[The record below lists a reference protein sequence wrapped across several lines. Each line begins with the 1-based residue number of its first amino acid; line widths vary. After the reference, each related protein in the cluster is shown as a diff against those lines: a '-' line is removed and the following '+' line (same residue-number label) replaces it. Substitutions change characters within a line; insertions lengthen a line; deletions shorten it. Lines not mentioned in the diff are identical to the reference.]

1 MGYYVKFIGYIGL
14 IVTRKETIH
23 ATLDFVTGSTS
34 LHCKGGSVGVPK
46 RCELA
51 PFVTSLPTYLHE
63 LNDRRNWNSAEGKS
77 QEIMAGHGASG
88 IHLAPGAVPKQV
100 IGGLQARFRQIE
112 PVLEETDIIGSQI
125 GRKPYLE
132 YIDEIRQTG
141 VARVPLHGLGIFE
154 DGKLVFHPAN
164 LSVAVKS
171 TERETT
177 YHILWDE
184 SSPEIV
190 ESDTAYWDYFVEGAK
205 DIAAAR
211 TANHEKD

>member
-1 MGYYVKFIGYIGL
+1 
-14 IVTRKETIH
+14 
-23 ATLDFVTGSTS
+23 
-34 LHCKGGSVGVPK
+34 
-46 RCELA
+46 
-51 PFVTSLPTYLHE
+51 
-63 LNDRRNWNSAEGKS
+63 
-77 QEIMAGHGASG
+77 MAGHGASG

-112 PVLEETDIIGSQI
+112 PVLKETDILGSQI
-125 GRKPYLE
+125 GRKPYLG

-171 TERETT
+171 TEREPT

-190 ESDTAYWDYFVEGAK
+190 ESDTAYWDYFGAK

-211 TANHEKD
+211 TANDEKD